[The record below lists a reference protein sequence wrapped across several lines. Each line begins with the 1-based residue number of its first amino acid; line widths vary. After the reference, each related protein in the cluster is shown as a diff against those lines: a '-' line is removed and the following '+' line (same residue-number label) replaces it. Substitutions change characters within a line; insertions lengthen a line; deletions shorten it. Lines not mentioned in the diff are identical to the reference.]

1 AAKPSLPQ
9 PKALKNRSR
18 KKLDYGRRRSAPQM
32 TAARRHDSSDYLS
45 AARPRSPQSA
55 GASPQSTWSG
65 QQPLEQLGGRRPHQ
79 ARSTGGSCLSLRSN
93 RRTPAIGLTSPSVPE
108 NAAPEAGSAPE
119 RSFEESQRVSGG
131 LESGHGSSMSSHG
144 SLDSGL
150 MPENGD
156 ESDDSSSFG
165 SSRGFCNR
173 DEPTGNAAAGAGGEE
188 LQVDSL
194 EHSPDAAAT
203 GHLDAQIQAE
213 SPGAAATGHLDAEIR
228 AESPGAAATGHLDAQ
243 IRAESPGAAATG
255 HLDAQIRAESPGA
268 AATGHLDAQIRA
280 AESPGAAATG
290 HLDAQIRAES
300 PGAAATGHL
309 DAQIRA
315 AESPGAA
322 ATGHLDAQI
331 RAESHGAAATGHLD
345 AEIRAES
352 PGAAATGHLDA
363 QIRAAESPGAAA
375 TRQLNVQSGAS
386 QHGQRGRFRKFLQ
399 QLNCFKAVGSDADS
413 GYSSLFSSRI
423 SLASR
428 VSNSTNPPNTAADC
442 EHSPLVVSGDAGS
455 ALGGTSGAIEAMP
468 MESTV

>member
-1 AAKPSLPQ
+1 

-203 GHLDAQIQAE
+203 GHLDAQI
-213 SPGAAATGHLDAEIR
+213 R
-228 AESPGAAATGHLDAQ
+228 
-243 IRAESPGAAATG
+243 
-255 HLDAQIRAESPGA
+255 
-268 AATGHLDAQIRA
+268 
-280 AESPGAAATG
+280 
-290 HLDAQIRAES
+290 
-300 PGAAATGHL
+300 
-309 DAQIRA
+309 
-315 AESPGAA
+315 
-322 ATGHLDAQI
+322 
-331 RAESHGAAATGHLD
+331 
-345 AEIRAES
+345 
-352 PGAAATGHLDA
+352 
-363 QIRAAESPGAAA
+363 AESPGAAA

-399 QLNCFKAVGSDADS
+399 QLNCFKAAGSDADS

-428 VSNSTNPPNTAADC
+428 VSNSTNPPNPAADC
-442 EHSPLVVSGDAGS
+442 EHLPLVVSSDAGS

-468 MESTV
+468 TRMESTV